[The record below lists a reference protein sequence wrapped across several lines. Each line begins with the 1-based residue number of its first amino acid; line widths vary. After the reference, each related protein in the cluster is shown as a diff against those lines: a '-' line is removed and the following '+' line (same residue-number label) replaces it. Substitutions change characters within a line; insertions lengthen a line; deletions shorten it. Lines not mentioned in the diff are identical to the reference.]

1 MGDDRRILE
10 ASIEDETAGMQPRAR
25 LLEGMTPTPAQMRAA
40 AQAPTMP
47 QPPPAPKDSS
57 TSARPGGAQPSLG
70 HRKDL
75 SGVGAHSRPGQN
87 RTGSAP

>member
-10 ASIEDETAGMQPRAR
+10 EETAGMQPQSR
-25 LLEGMTPTPAQMRAA
+25 LREGMTPTPAQMRAA

-70 HRKDL
+70 RREDL
-75 SGVGAHSRPGQN
+75 SGVGSHRA
-87 RTGSAP
+87 A